1 MGMTPNVGPL
11 RSMVASLQHTPSTV
25 QLSSSHAKPGWPR
38 ATSIAP
44 RAPQPEIDPAPRPGI
59 APMADRRFPS
69 PEQAARPELQ
79 VLPGIPTARSPM
91 RGSTYSDR
99 DLNHDNLGRGN
110 SPLAEPGLSVR
121 IPLR

>member
-1 MGMTPNVGPL
+1 MFRRALLALLLLAPL
-11 RSMVASLQHTPSTV
+11 PADAQSRRRRVRRRTPSA
-25 QLSSSHAKPGWPR
+25 SPSGPH
-38 ATSIAP
+38 
-44 RAPQPEIDPAPRPGI
+44 PQIDPAPRPGI
-59 APMADRRFPS
+59 APMADRRYPS

-79 VLPGIPTARSPM
+79 VIPGIPTARSPT